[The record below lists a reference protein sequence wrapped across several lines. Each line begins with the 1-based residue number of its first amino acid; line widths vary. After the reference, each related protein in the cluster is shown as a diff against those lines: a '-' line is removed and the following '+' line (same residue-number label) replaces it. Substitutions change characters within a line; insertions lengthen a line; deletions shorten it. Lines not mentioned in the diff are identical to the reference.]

1 MKKKIINI
9 IEFILVIILL
19 TSLYRIY
26 NYNKEDK
33 EFKSA
38 TRKVQ
43 EKFEREENNS
53 NQKLESVPQI
63 DEKEKRNRE
72 AIKKIEDLRKEYPS
86 IVGWIRVGG
95 TEIDYPIVKG
105 SDNDYYLNHDY
116 KDEYNVFGGIFM
128 DYRNDENFSDQNT
141 IIYGHNNT
149 RAGNFKD
156 LHKYEEEG
164 FFAEDRFIEIYSLD
178 GYKKYKV
185 FAVYN
190 ASPYDKFRSPAYS
203 EEEGE
208 GLLRYIK
215 EKNIFSGDLPSK
227 LEDILTLQT
236 CSPGDTR
243 LVVQGVLVE
252 E

>member
-9 IEFILVIILL
+9 IEILLVIILL

-33 EFKSA
+33 AFKSA
-38 TRKVQ
+38 TREVQ
-43 EKFEREENNS
+43 EKFEREEVKTS
-53 NQKLESVPQI
+53 NPGL
-63 DEKEKRNRE
+63 DEKKKRDQE
-72 AIKKIEDLRKEYPS
+72 AIEKIEALRKDYPS
-86 IVGWIRVGG
+86 IVSWIRVGG
-95 TEIDYPIVKG
+95 TDIDYPIVKG
-105 SDNDYYLNHDY
+105 SDNDYYLNHNY
-116 KDEYNVFGGIFM
+116 KDEYNVFGAIFM
-128 DYRNDENFSDQNT
+128 DYRNDENFTDQNT
-141 IIYGHNNT
+141 IVYGHNNV

-190 ASPYDKFRSPAYS
+190 ASPYDKFRSPSYT

-208 GLLRYIK
+208 DLLRYIK
-215 EKNIFSGDLPSK
+215 EKNTFNGDLPK
-227 LEDILTLQT
+227 KIEDILTLQT

-243 LVVQGVLVE
+243 LVVQGILVDE
-252 E
+252 

>member
-1 MKKKIINI
+1 MKNKILTI
-9 IEFILVIILL
+9 IEVILVVILL
-19 TSLYRIY
+19 VSLYRIY

-38 TRKVQ
+38 TREVQ
-43 EKFEREENNS
+43 EKFEREGLKTPDSKIN
-53 NQKLESVPQI
+53 
-63 DEKEKRNRE
+63 EKENKNDE
-72 AIKKIEDLRKEYPS
+72 AIRRIEDLRKEYPS
-86 IVGWIRVGG
+86 VVGWIRVGG

-105 SDNDYYLNHDY
+105 SDNDYYLNHNY
-116 KDEYNVFGGIFM
+116 KDEYNVFGAIFM

-141 IIYGHNNT
+141 IVYGHNNV

-178 GYKKYKV
+178 GYKKYKA

-190 ASPYDKFRSPAYS
+190 ASPYDKFRSPSYS
-203 EEEGE
+203 DEEGE
-208 GLLRYIK
+208 DLLRYIR

-243 LVVQGVLVE
+243 LVVQGVLVDE
-252 E
+252 